1 MTRLRSGEGL
11 PKKDKIKC
19 IGRRSS
25 MNNDA
30 LSIPYFEQ
38 CSAMKQYAA
47 KKGILSEK
55 MGKETILMDLD
66 ANIYFKLN
74 TTAQWVW
81 EQLQKPATLD
91 ELVENARQVF
101 DGADDETLRRD
112 FAELLLALDTQHLLA
127 TTGE

>member
-1 MTRLRSGEGL
+1 
-11 PKKDKIKC
+11 
-19 IGRRSS
+19 
-25 MNNDA
+25 
-30 LSIPYFEQ
+30 
-38 CSAMKQYAA
+38 MKQYAA

-112 FAELLLALDTQHLLA
+112 FAELLLALDKQHLLA